1 MGARDEALIKR
12 IRRYIL
18 LGYSNER
25 IGELFMVS
33 AGEIAWQRSEMS
45 LGY

>member
-1 MGARDEALIKR
+1 MGTRDEALIKR

-25 IGELFMVS
+25 IGELMMV
-33 AGEIAWQRSEMS
+33 APGAVAWEREWMG
-45 LGY
+45 L